1 MTCSCTCKSLWY
13 IVNGQWNRIDSVT
26 GWCQVDLT
34 PLMHVMEQRS
44 KEKLSWPWSHPIA
57 SLYGIPFFS
66 LSIDASLLKSLV
78 AALPVPPA
86 DDRTKGSYISLYFL
100 FLLAFL
106 VDRRSALARYWATWQ
121 PASWWSWRNTWSAN
135 GTVISFEALCSCG
148 EDVCLLVSPRP
159 SKCTGSAVSF
169 QIGCPG
175 GSWPVSAGMRWIADS
190 SGRKI
195 SEVDSAFTSM
205 TCKK

>member
-1 MTCSCTCKSLWY
+1 MTCSCTCKCLWY

-44 KEKLSWPWSHPIA
+44 KEKLSWHWSHPIA

-66 LSIDASLLKSLV
+66 LSIDASLLKTLV
-78 AALPVPPA
+78 AALPVPPV
-86 DDRTKGSYISLYFL
+86 DDRTKGSYLCTSCFCWL
-100 FLLAFL
+100 FWLIVGLLWHVTGLRGNQL
-106 VDRRSALARYWATWQ
+106 VDGLGAILDPPMGLWSALRPYVLVE
-121 PASWWSWRNTWSAN
+121 RMFVCWSAQ
-135 GTVISFEALCSCG
+135 G
-148 EDVCLLVSPRP
+148 
-159 SKCTGSAVSF
+159 TGSAVSF

-175 GSWPVSAGMRWIADS
+175 GSWPVSAGMRGIADS
-190 SGRKI
+190 SGRKT